1 MIKYIF
7 ITGGVV
13 SSLGKG
19 ISGASIGKLLQLHG
33 LTVNIIKF
41 DPYIN
46 IDPGTMNPY
55 QHGEIFVTADGV
67 EADLD
72 LGTYERFLNIYTTK
86 FNTNTAGDIYKTV
99 ITKERQGYYDGDTV
113 QIIPHVTNEIKKRFV
128 SFKNKYNIYII
139 EIGGTVGDIE
149 SLPFLEAVRQF
160 KLEKNKHDVFH
171 IHVTLVP
178 YIKSAKELKTK
189 PTQHSV
195 NKLREIGIIPDM
207 IICRTEHR
215 LNKLLKAKISLFCN
229 VNENAVIEALDIASI
244 YLLPEKFYLQKVDLL
259 LINQLNIKPKT
270 KFQSTWFKTINH
282 IKKHNNKRVKIA
294 IVGKYTGLKDAY
306 KSIDESLHIAAMI
319 LKIDINIMYCNA
331 DEEDKLIANLINCD
345 GIIVPGGFG
354 YRGLNGK
361 LKAITYARENN
372 IPFLGICLGMQC
384 SIIEISR
391 NVANLYKANS
401 TEFDINTNYPVVKI
415 LDEQKNIKYRGGTMR
430 LGSYTAVIKKH
441 TLAYSL
447 YQTETITE
455 RHRHRYEM
463 NPKFINIL
471 EENGLIVSAYHK
483 KLLPEII
490 EMTNHTFF
498 IGVQFHPEFASRVT
512 QAHPIFIGLLNS
524 SLRTK
529 KNKYK
534 ELS

>member
-1 MIKYIF
+1 MKYIF

-55 QHGEIFVTADGV
+55 QHGEIFVTEDGS

-86 FNTNTAGDIYKTV
+86 ANTNTAGDIYKTV
-99 ITKERQGYYDGDTV
+99 INKERQGCYNGATV
-113 QIIPHVTNEIKKRFV
+113 QVIPHVTNEIKKRFV
-128 SFKNKYNIYII
+128 SFKDKYDIYII

-160 KLEKNKHDVFH
+160 RLEKSPHDVFH
-171 IHVTLVP
+171 IHVTLIP
-178 YIKSAKELKTK
+178 YIKSAEELKTK

-207 IICRTEHR
+207 IICRTEHQ
-215 LNKLLKAKISLFCN
+215 LNKLLRRKISLFCN
-229 VNENAVIEALDIASI
+229 VHENAVIEALDIASI

-259 LINQLNIKPKT
+259 LINQLHIKPKK
-270 KFQSTWFKTINH
+270 KFTTTWFNQINNSNILH
-282 IKKHNNKRVKIA
+282 KPKFKIA
-294 IVGKYTGLKDAY
+294 IVGKYAGCKDAY
-306 KSIDESLHIAAMI
+306 KSIDESLHIAAMS
-319 LKIDINIMYCNA
+319 LQIDINILYCNA
-331 DEEDKLIANLINCD
+331 DEDNKLIDTLIYCD

-361 LKAITYARENN
+361 LKAITFARKNN

-391 NVANLYKANS
+391 NVANLYEANS
-401 TEFDINTNYPVVKI
+401 TEFDKNTKYPVVKI
-415 LDEQKNIKYRGGTMR
+415 LDDQKNITYRGGTMR
-430 LGSYTAVIKKH
+430 LGSYKAIIKKH

-447 YQTETITE
+447 YNTGTIIE

-463 NPKFINIL
+463 NPAFINLL
-471 EENGLIVSAYHK
+471 EKKGLIVSAYHNNI
-483 KLLPEII
+483 LPEII
-490 EMTNHTFF
+490 EMTNHKFF
-498 IGVQFHPEFASRVT
+498 IGVQFHPEFASRIT

-524 SLRTK
+524 ILNTK
-529 KNKYK
+529 GK
-534 ELS
+534 